1 MQVATGKVV
10 RFDEFRGYGFVAPD
24 VGGEDVFIHVND
36 LDFDKRLIGPGTLV
50 EFDVEDG
57 DRGPKAS
64 RVRILG
70 RPTGPAAAASATNI
84 SSRMTTDD
92 GICDVLSKKEF
103 LAEVTETLLNASPT
117 VTAEQI
123 LRIRE
128 GLVRVADSHGWIE
141 A

>member
-10 RFDEFRGYGFVAPD
+10 RFDEFRGYGFVAPE

-50 EFDVEDG
+50 EFDVEES

-70 RPTGPAAAASATNI
+70 RPASPSTTPTATRV
-84 SSRMTTDD
+84 SARKTTDD
-92 GICDVLSKKEF
+92 GLCDVLSKKEF
-103 LAEVTETLLNASPT
+103 IDEVTETLLNTSPT

-123 LRIRE
+123 LRIRD
-128 GLVRVADSHGWIE
+128 GLVRIADSHGWIE

>member
-1 MQVATGKVV
+1 VQVATGKVV

-50 EFDVEDG
+50 EFDVEES

-70 RPTGPAAAASATNI
+70 HPTSPPAAATVTNV
-84 SSRMTTDD
+84 SSRMATDN
-92 GICDVLSKKEF
+92 GLCDVLSKKEF
-103 LAEVTETLLNASPT
+103 FDEVTETLLNASPT

-128 GLVRVADSHGWIE
+128 GLVRFADSHGWIE
-141 A
+141 T

>member
-1 MQVATGKVV
+1 MATGKVV

-70 RPTGPAAAASATNI
+70 RPTGPPAVASATNV

-92 GICDVLSKKEF
+92 GIRDVLSKKEF

-141 A
+141 V

>member
-1 MQVATGKVV
+1 MATGKVV

-50 EFDVEDG
+50 EFDVEEG

-70 RPTGPAAAASATNI
+70 HPTSPPAAAATVTNV
-84 SSRMTTDD
+84 SSRMATDN
-92 GICDVLSKKEF
+92 GLCDVLSKKEF
-103 LAEVTETLLNASPT
+103 FDEVTETLLNASPT

-128 GLVRVADSHGWIE
+128 GLVRFADSHGWIE
-141 A
+141 T

>member
-1 MQVATGKVV
+1 VATGKVV

-50 EFDVEDG
+50 EFDVEEG

-64 RVRILG
+64 HVRILG
-70 RPTGPAAAASATNI
+70 RPASPSTAPTVTKGP
-84 SSRMTTDD
+84 SRRITDD
-92 GICDVLSKKEF
+92 GLCDVLSKKEF
-103 LAEVTETLLNASPT
+103 IDEVTETLLNTSPT

-123 LRIRE
+123 LRIRDS
-128 GLVRVADSHGWIE
+128 LVRIADSHGWIE